1 MFCPFARVAKHGF
14 CRGLKLAKPMLC
26 PTFSIKLSKVL
37 KVSSVAAVAI
47 VVVLCWFLV
56 GVFLG
61 VCTRLLETR
70 LVRSATVRNVFPAWF
85 PAQESKRLLPEVLFA
100 PLAAKNKK
108 KLLGTQIKAEVM
120 IIII

>member
-1 MFCPFARVAKHGF
+1 MP
-14 CRGLKLAKPMLC
+14 C

-37 KVSSVAAVAI
+37 EVSSVAAVAI

-100 PLAAKNKK
+100 PLAAKNKITSGNPDYNFLALFCQK
-108 KLLGTQIKAEVM
+108 DILFKPTIK
-120 IIII
+120 IFD